1 MKCKVDAAKIDVTF
15 EDVILDQKTLESTKR
30 LLQLF
35 RLKAEGSSEKLLQ
48 YLQVTGALFHGP
60 PGTGKTQLARAVA
73 KCMGA
78 NMLAIEAADIN
89 DMYVGESEKLVRAAF
104 TLASK
109 LSPCVLF
116 IDEVDA
122 LFYRRSAEDRTWER
136 SQLTQ
141 FLIEMDG
148 LVSNAQK
155 PFVIAATNRL
165 DDLDKALIRRLPH
178 AVKFPLPNLSA
189 RMRLFRLFLDSDD
202 IDSTVD
208 VSALARA
215 TDGLTGSD
223 IRDICG
229 EAALAWATEQT
240 IRTDSTEITGGYGV
254 AKLSLSS
261 RHFDSALLDVKLG
274 GRESS
279 LPEARSFFNG
289 FLTDLQRRYPQ
300 SHDESV
306 EDLKRQ
312 AKVNLEKGSEPEA

>member
-1 MKCKVDAAKIDVTF
+1 MSPIKSARALHTNHSIHPYVQSISIV
-15 EDVILDQKTLESTKR
+15 L
-30 LLQLF
+30 
-35 RLKAEGSSEKLLQ
+35 
-48 YLQVTGALFHGP
+48 LFHH
-60 PGTGKTQLARAVA
+60 
-73 KCMGA
+73 
-78 NMLAIEAADIN
+78 
-89 DMYVGESEKLVRAAF
+89 
-104 TLASK
+104 ASRYI
-109 LSPCVLF
+109 SH
-116 IDEVDA
+116 
-122 LFYRRSAEDRTWER
+122 ER
-136 SQLTQ
+136 
-141 FLIEMDG
+141 
-148 LVSNAQK
+148 
-155 PFVIAATNRL
+155 
-165 DDLDKALIRRLPH
+165 
-178 AVKFPLPNLSA
+178 PLPS
-189 RMRLFRLFLDSDD
+189 
-202 IDSTVD
+202 
-208 VSALARA
+208 
-215 TDGLTGSD
+215 SD